1 MKNIWFGNKTY
12 AALLAVLL
20 IVLKLT
26 ALVPSRATSAP
37 AQSGQEVWLNVFVH
51 GIMSIKPHVSWNNF
65 MLFVKDEIDG
75 TLYEKT
81 VELMREDPFFYKNQA
96 MQRIGL
102 HRVDPTNT
110 TDNSSATLSYTM
122 EEINKHYGLQ
132 KTSHYYTFGWSGLL
146 SQKRRYQDGKDLFI
160 SLEKEI
166 ENVRK
171 QYDNP
176 NIKVRVIGYSHGGN
190 VSLNLGL
197 VHQKYFPKSTLSIDE
212 LVLLGTPVL
221 TDTDYLINDPLFKK
235 IFNLYSL
242 SDRVQTL
249 DFFAPKQFF
258 SSRLF
263 RSRKGFT
270 LPKKLVQIQLKVTRC
285 KDSTRRC
292 PKKFELAKNL
302 NKPSIVYGKKGLL
315 RDVSPGHFELWFF
328 GWTPVRYRDH
338 YPLHP
343 LPTVSLAPVITY
355 HADKISSSLTPDQ
368 PVVADIRPEHNII
381 LFRPKKDYRV
391 HSTIPYLP
399 PEKQEQLRRTILKHE
414 PKLYTDEIYNDHIQD
429 AVRNS
434 RQIMEA
440 YKKQPGISNLKT
452 LLMTPKTPFP

>member
-1 MKNIWFGNKTY
+1 MKNILFGNKTY
-12 AALLAVLL
+12 TAFIAVLL
-20 IVLKLT
+20 IGLKLS
-26 ALVPSRATSAP
+26 ALYPSRATTPPAP
-37 AQSGQEVWLNVFVH
+37 TKDGQEVWLNVFVH
-51 GIMSIKPHVSWNNF
+51 GIMSIKPHVTWNNF
-65 MLFVKDEIDG
+65 MLFVKDETDG

-81 VELMREDPFFYKNQA
+81 VELMREDSFFYKNQA

-102 HRVDPTNT
+102 HKVDATNT
-110 TDNSSATLSYTM
+110 TDNSSASLSFTI

-146 SQKRRYQDGKDLFI
+146 SQKRRYADAKDLFV

-166 ENVRK
+166 VSVRK

-176 NIKVRVIGYSHGGN
+176 SIKVRLIGYSHGGN

-197 VHQKYFPKSTLSIDE
+197 VRQKEFPKSTLSVDE

-221 TDTDYLINDPLFKK
+221 TDTDHLINDQLFKK

-249 DFFAPKQFF
+249 DFFSPKQFF
-258 SSRLF
+258 SSRVF
-263 RSRKGFT
+263 RPRKGFT

-285 KDSTRRC
+285 KERTKAC

-302 NKPSIVYGKKGLL
+302 NKRSVVYGKTGLL

-328 GWTPVRYRDH
+328 GWTPVRYRNH

-343 LPTVSLAPVITY
+343 LPTVALAPVLTY
-355 HADKISSSLTPDQ
+355 HADKISDSLTPEQ
-368 PVVADIRPEHNII
+368 SVVADIRPEHNII
-381 LFRPKKDYRV
+381 LFRPQKDYRV
-391 HSTIPYLP
+391 HSTIPYIAPKKL
-399 PEKQEQLRRTILKHE
+399 ELLKQTILKHE
-414 PKLYTDEIYNDHIQD
+414 PKLYSDEIYNTHIQD

-434 RQIMEA
+434 QQIMES
-440 YKKQPGISNLKT
+440 YKKN
-452 LLMTPKTPFP
+452 

>member
-1 MKNIWFGNKTY
+1 VKNSWFSNKTY
-12 AALLAVLL
+12 TALIAILL
-20 IVLKLT
+20 IGLKLST
-26 ALVPSRATSAP
+26 LYPSRAVTLP
-37 AQSGQEVWLNVFVH
+37 ASTESGQEVWLNVFVH

-81 VELMREDPFFYKNQA
+81 VELMREDSFFYKNQA

-110 TDNSSATLSYTM
+110 TDNSSASLSYTI

-146 SQKRRYQDGKDLFI
+146 SQKRRYQDAKELFV
-160 SLEKEI
+160 SLQKEI
-166 ENVRK
+166 RKVRQ
-171 QYDNP
+171 QYTNP
-176 NIKVRVIGYSHGGN
+176 IIKVRVIGYSHGGN

-197 VHQKYFPKSTLSIDE
+197 VRQKEFPNAALRVDE

-221 TDTDYLINDPLFKK
+221 TDTDHLINDKIFKK

-242 SDRVQTL
+242 SDRVQKL

-258 SSRLF
+258 SSRVF
-263 RSRKGFT
+263 RPRKGFT
-270 LPKKLVQIQLKVTRC
+270 LPNKLVQIQLKVTRC
-285 KDSTRRC
+285 TDRTRAC
-292 PKKFELAKNL
+292 PKKFELAQDL
-302 NKPSIVYGKKGLL
+302 NKRSIVYGKTGLL

-343 LPTVSLAPVITY
+343 LPTVSLAPVLTY
-355 HADKISSSLTPDQ
+355 HANKISASLSPEQ
-368 PVVADIRPEHNII
+368 SVVADIRPEHNRII
-381 LFRPKKDYRV
+381 FRPQNSHQI

-399 PEKQEQLRRTILKHE
+399 PAKLQGLKQTILQHE
-414 PKLYTDEIYNDHIQD
+414 PELYNDEIYNMHIQD
-429 AVRNS
+429 AVRNAQS
-434 RQIMEA
+434 IMDV
-440 YKKQPGISNLKT
+440 YKQH
-452 LLMTPKTPFP
+452 

>member
-1 MKNIWFGNKTY
+1 MKYIWFGNKTY
-12 AALLAVLL
+12 TAFIAVLF
-20 IVLKLT
+20 IGLKLSV
-26 ALVPSRATSAP
+26 LYPSREATPPAP
-37 AQSGQEVWLNVFVH
+37 KKSSEEVWFNVFVH

-65 MLFVKDEIDG
+65 MLFVKDKIDG

-102 HRVDPTNT
+102 HKVDATNT
-110 TDNSSATLSYTM
+110 TDNSSASLSFTM

-146 SQKRRYQDGKDLFI
+146 SQKRRYQDAKDLFV

-166 ENVRK
+166 TKVKR

-176 NIKVRVIGYSHGGN
+176 TIKVRLIGYSHGGN

-197 VHQKYFPKSTLSIDE
+197 VHQKEFPKSTLSVDE
-212 LVLLGTPVL
+212 LILLGTPVL
-221 TDTDYLINDPLFKK
+221 TDTDYLINDQIFKK

-242 SDRVQTL
+242 SDRVQKL

-258 SSRLF
+258 SSRIF
-263 RSRKGFT
+263 RPRKGFT

-285 KDSTRRC
+285 KNRTRAC
-292 PKKFELAKNL
+292 PKKFELSKDL
-302 NKPSIVYGKKGLL
+302 NKRSVVYGKTGLL
-315 RDVSPGHFELWFF
+315 RDISPGHFELWFF
-328 GWTPVRYRDH
+328 GWTPVRYRNH

-355 HADKISSSLTPDQ
+355 HADKISASLTPEQ
-368 PVVADIRPEHNII
+368 SVVADIRPEHNTII
-381 LFRPKKDYRV
+381 FRLQNSHHI
-391 HSTIPYLP
+391 HSTIPYIAPKKL
-399 PEKQEQLRRTILKHE
+399 EQLKQTILKHE
-414 PKLYTDEIYNDHIQD
+414 PKLYTNEIYNDHIQD
-429 AVRNS
+429 AVRNAQGIRES
-434 RQIMEA
+434 
-440 YKKQPGISNLKT
+440 YKKN
-452 LLMTPKTPFP
+452 

>member
-12 AALLAVLL
+12 TAFIAVLL
-20 IVLKLT
+20 IGLKLS
-26 ALVPSRATSAP
+26 ALYPSRAATP
-37 AQSGQEVWLNVFVH
+37 PTPTQSGQEVWLNVFVH

-81 VELMREDPFFYKNQA
+81 VELMREDSFFYKNQA

-102 HRVDPTNT
+102 HRIDPTNT
-110 TDNSSATLSYTM
+110 TDNSSASLSFTM

-132 KTSHYYTFGWSGLL
+132 KTTHYYTFGWSGLL
-146 SQKRRYQDGKDLFI
+146 SQKRRYKDSKDLFV

-166 ENVRK
+166 KKVQQ

-176 NIKVRVIGYSHGGN
+176 SIKVRIIGYSHGGN

-197 VHQKYFPKSTLSIDE
+197 VHQKEFPQSTLRVDE

-221 TDTDYLINDPLFKK
+221 TDTDHLINDEIFNK

-242 SDRVQTL
+242 SDRVQKL
-249 DFFAPKQFF
+249 DFFSPKQFF
-258 SSRLF
+258 ASRVF
-263 RSRKGFT
+263 RPRKGFT

-285 KDSTRRC
+285 KAQTRAC
-292 PKKFELAKNL
+292 PKKFELAKDL
-302 NKPSIVYGKKGLL
+302 NKRSVVYGKTGLL

-343 LPTVSLAPVITY
+343 LPTVSLAPVLTY
-355 HADKISSSLTPDQ
+355 HADKISASLTPEQ
-368 PVVADIRPEHNII
+368 SVVADIRPEHNII
-381 LFRPKKDYRV
+381 IFRPQNSRHV
-391 HSTIPYLP
+391 HSTIPYIAPKKL
-399 PEKQEQLRRTILKHE
+399 EQLKQTILQHE
-414 PKLYTDEIYNDHIQD
+414 PKLYSDEIYNDHIQD
-429 AVRNS
+429 AVRNAQGIRES
-434 RQIMEA
+434 
-440 YKKQPGISNLKT
+440 YKKN
-452 LLMTPKTPFP
+452 